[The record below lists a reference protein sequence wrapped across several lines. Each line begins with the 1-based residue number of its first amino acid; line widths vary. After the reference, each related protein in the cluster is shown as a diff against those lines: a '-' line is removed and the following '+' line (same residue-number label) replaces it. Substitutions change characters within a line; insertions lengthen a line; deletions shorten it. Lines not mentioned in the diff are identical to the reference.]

1 MNASVGN
8 VYLAG
13 SLGQQKKQPGIS
25 CFCVPSA
32 GIEPAH
38 LAVLEFE
45 SSASTNSASWAKSVC
60 KYKTKIKC
68 KKKKVQ
74 FNWSE
79 FNDLPI
85 VRQMDV
91 IW

>member
-1 MNASVGN
+1 
-8 VYLAG
+8 
-13 SLGQQKKQPGIS
+13 
-25 CFCVPSA
+25 
-32 GIEPAH
+32 
-38 LAVLEFE
+38 
-45 SSASTNSASWAKSVC
+45 VC